1 MAVHNKTIPVSGPGT
16 ESAAET
22 RTIDNN
28 QNLSAETQLAE
39 LLSGSVYMPAPVRRN
54 VNFSGSDVEAYIMA
68 YGSISKE
75 TFIPLINL
83 AAISISVHRDKSPVT
98 TPSSTR

>member
-1 MAVHNKTIPVSGPGT
+1 VTNPVFD
-16 ESAAET
+16 ESAAQQ
-22 RTIDNN
+22 RTIDGNT
-28 QNLSAETQLAE
+28 NLSAETELAE

-68 YGSISKE
+68 YGSLSKE

-83 AAISISVHRDKSPVT
+83 AAIEINLLLDD
-98 TPSSTR
+98 